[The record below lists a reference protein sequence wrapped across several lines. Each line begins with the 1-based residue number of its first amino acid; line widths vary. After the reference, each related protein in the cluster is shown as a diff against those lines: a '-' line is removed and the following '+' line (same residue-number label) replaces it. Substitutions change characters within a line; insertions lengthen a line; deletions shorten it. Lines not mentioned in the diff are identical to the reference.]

1 MTIRSTLQ
9 GAYPD
14 FQFMGTRR
22 LGAKYMLCRGMNGF
36 FIQNRLTG
44 TVVCTWD
51 SQGALY
57 ANSSGLSPYEKRL
70 ITMVLHIWRGI
81 PRIKWDVW
89 EAHAVRMRDRWGCEY
104 ALVST
109 P

>member
-1 MTIRSTLQ
+1 MTIRDTLQ
-9 GAYPD
+9 SAYPD
-14 FQFMGTRR
+14 SQFMGVRR
-22 LGAKYMLCRGMNGF
+22 LGSKYTLCRGMNGF

-51 SQGALY
+51 ADGNLY

-70 ITMVLHIWRGI
+70 VSMVLRIWRDA
-81 PRIKWDVW
+81 PPIKW
-89 EAHAVRMRDRWGCEY
+89 EAHAVHMHDRWGREY

>member
-1 MTIRSTLQ
+1 MTIRDTLQ
-9 GAYPD
+9 SAYLD
-14 FQFMGTRR
+14 SQFMGTRS
-22 LGAKYMLCRGMNGF
+22 KYTLCRGMNGV

-51 SQGALY
+51 ADGNLY

-70 ITMVLHIWRGI
+70 ITAVLRIWRDA
-81 PRIKWDVW
+81 PPIKWDIW
-89 EAHAVRMRDRWGCEY
+89 EAHAVRMRDRWGREY